1 MNIFSTRKDLM
12 ERVEALES
20 QLAETESAL
29 AEANKAVDHGLDAI
43 KAKDEEI
50 AALNERIDAAEVETL
65 DIKERLAL
73 AESALAEATAMN
85 AGFEERVNERA
96 TQVLAASGHP
106 PVEVAD
112 EGQGTNV
119 LDAFHTLSGAAA
131 TKFYR
136 ENEAAIK
143 SALRAK

>member
-20 QLAETESAL
+20 QLAETESAMV
-29 AEANKAVDHGLDAI
+29 EANKAVDHGLDAI

-106 PVEVAD
+106 PVEAVGQEQAD
-112 EGQGTNV
+112 ILATYDS
-119 LDAFHTLSGAAA
+119 LKGAEK
-131 TKFYR
+131 TVFFR
-136 ENEAAIK
+136 RHE
-143 SALRAK
+143 SALRAAMRG

>member
-20 QLAETESAL
+20 QLAETESAMV
-29 AEANKAVDHGLDAI
+29 EANKAVDHGLDAI

-96 TQVLAASGHP
+96 TQILAASGHP
-106 PVEVAD
+106 PVEAVEQEQAD
-112 EGQGTNV
+112 I
-119 LDAFHTLSGAAA
+119 LA
-131 TKFYR
+131 TYDSLKGDEKTVFFR
-136 ENEAAIK
+136 RHE
-143 SALRAK
+143 SALRAAMRG